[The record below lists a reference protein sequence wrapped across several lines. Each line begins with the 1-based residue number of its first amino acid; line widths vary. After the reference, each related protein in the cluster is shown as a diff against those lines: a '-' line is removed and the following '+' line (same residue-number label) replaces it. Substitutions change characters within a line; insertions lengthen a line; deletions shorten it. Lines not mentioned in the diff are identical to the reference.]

1 MSMKLKCPQC
11 GFEYGWLDGVR
22 DADLL
27 DIIRMQADFA
37 PHSRLVFEYAE
48 LFGATRPIKAAKL
61 LRVLTEVREIW
72 TSGSFAFQKTRYA
85 ISREGM
91 AEALKT
97 VCNKRLSGLDNHN
110 YLKKVMVSVAE
121 AELQKRAAEAER
133 ALKEKESRLRYR
145 PGAPSGPEDAQE
157 VPAGVKAEMEKIFKG

>member
-11 GFEYGWLDGVR
+11 GFEYGWLDAVR
-22 DADLL
+22 DDDLKA
-27 DIIRMQADFA
+27 IIQMQGDFA
-37 PHSRLVFEYAE
+37 PHSKLVFEYAG
-48 LFGATRPIKAAKL
+48 LFGTTRPIKAAKL

-91 AEALKT
+91 AHSLKT
-97 VCNKRLSGLDNHN
+97 VCNKRLAALDNHN

-121 AELQKRAAEAER
+121 AELQKRSAETER

-145 PGAPSGPEDAQE
+145 PGATSGPEDAQE
-157 VPAGVKAEMEKIFKG
+157 VPPGVKAEMDRIFK